1 MSGNQKPSKPPEEG
15 SSFEDRLR
23 TARQKQGLDPRPSR
37 GTGDRLPASSMGLG
51 LRVGTELV
59 CALAVGLGIGLGLDW
74 LLGTRP
80 IFLAIF
86 VLMGG
91 AAGVMNVWRLMA
103 PRK

>member
-1 MSGNQKPSKPPEEG
+1 M
-15 SSFEDRLR
+15 
-23 TARQKQGLDPRPSR
+23 ARQKKGLDPKPIP
-37 GTGDRLPASSMGLG
+37 GTGDGLPASSMGLG

-59 CALAVGLGIGLGLDW
+59 SALAVGLGIGLGLDW

-91 AAGVMNVWRLMA
+91 AAGIANVWRLVG